1 MKREA
6 IVGGLLGAA
15 CLLGAEG
22 LEAQDPRMNF
32 FVMPVGSQVNGPPVR
47 VSDNHCQTEAYAIG
61 FGSDLR
67 WRAYMTG
74 RAEDGE
80 GNQVARDRIGSGP
93 WYNYYGAMIAENLA
107 QLHSDESNLD
117 PSTAITLT
125 GDFVPRELLTVPAGS
140 ALDGRSF
147 SGKGA
152 YSCFGVPG

>member
-22 LEAQDPRMNF
+22 LEAQDLRMNF

-67 WRAYMTG
+67 WRAYITG
-74 RAEDGE
+74 SDADGE
-80 GNQVARDRIGSGP
+80 GSQVARDRIGSGP
-93 WYNYYGAMIAENLA
+93 WYNYYGEMIAENLA

-117 PSTAITLT
+117 RSTAITLT
-125 GDFVPRELLTVPAGS
+125 GDFVSRMLLTVPTGS
-140 ALDGRSF
+140 ALDGLSF
-147 SGKGA
+147 AGEGA
-152 YSCFGVPG
+152 YFCFGVPG